1 MKKTINTV
9 PPADLELMETLQ
21 IFPGARIYK
30 TNLTKKVRNRKI
42 WKKPDL
48 QEIYSIIPGTV
59 TEIMVKV
66 GDHVVKGDKI
76 MVYEAMKMQN
86 IIRAPFDG
94 TVEKIFVNEGEKLAK
109 GTLMIYLKA
118 DVDFLTSDESISN
131 ALDLI
136 G

>member
-1 MKKTINTV
+1 MKKTISTV
-9 PPADLELMETLQ
+9 PTDLEMM
-21 IFPGARIYK
+21 GIYK
-30 TNLTKKVRNRKI
+30 TNLTKKVRNRKV
-42 WKKPDL
+42 WKRPDL
-48 QEIYSIIPGTV
+48 QEIFSIIPGTV

-66 GDHVVKGDKI
+66 GDHVTKGDKI

-94 TVEKIFVNEGEKLAK
+94 TIEKILVNEGEKLAK

-118 DVDFLTSDESISN
+118 DIDFLAAKDDPISS
-131 ALDLI
+131 ALDLN